1 MTCDV
6 GIVGAGPA
14 GATAAL
20 LFARRGLDVV
30 LVDRAWFPRAK
41 PCGDCVSPETNR
53 VLDRIG
59 VLDDVLAREPAR
71 LAGWRITAPS
81 GRSIVGRFADIG
93 LDDPG
98 VGVSLA
104 LARERLDAVLL
115 DAAVRAGARFV
126 PGVRVSRVTCGDP
139 HASLQGSTADGAGFE
154 LRARLVVGADGLR
167 SVVARR
173 LGLVRRPPRPRKIS
187 LTAHRIGIRGDVE
200 LGEMHLGDGLCVGL
214 APAGWIRTE
223 TGRALV
229 WNVTLVADTDR
240 YARAPVAHPG
250 EFFARALEQFPG
262 LARRI
267 DAATAAPCA
276 EGTPADGL
284 LRSGSFDVP
293 VRACTAPRVALVGDA
308 AGYYDPFT
316 GQGIHQALRGAEL
329 LVDATAAAL
338 LGRTSAA
345 VPLAG
350 YAVEH
355 RALVRG
361 ARRVQRIIDAVLRR
375 SGVADAAIAW
385 LTSRPA
391 AVSALL
397 AVTGDL
403 APPRTLLRAST
414 LRAMV
419 ARA

>member
-30 LVDRAWFPRAK
+30 LVDRAWFPRPK
-41 PCGDCVSPETNR
+41 PCGDCISPEANR

-59 VLDDVLAREPAR
+59 VLDDILAREPAR
-71 LAGWRITAPS
+71 LAGWRITGPS
-81 GRSIVGRFADIG
+81 GRTFVGRFADIAP
-93 LDDPG
+93 DDPM
-98 VGVSLA
+98 VGASLA
-104 LARERLDAVLL
+104 LDRERLDAVLL
-115 DAAVRAGARFV
+115 GAAIRAGAVFV
-126 PGVRVSRVTCGDP
+126 PGVRVSGVTCDAL
-139 HASLQGSTADGAGFE
+139 HASLQGATADGAGFA
-154 LRARLVVGADGLR
+154 LRARLIVGADGLR

-187 LTAHRIGIRGDVE
+187 LTAHRIGIRGEEDI
-200 LGEMHLGDGLCVGL
+200 GEMHLGDGLCIGL
-214 APAGWIRTE
+214 APAGWIGE
-223 TGRALV
+223 APGRALA

-240 YARAPVAHPG
+240 YARAPAAQPG
-250 EFFARALEQFPG
+250 TFFCRALECFPG

-267 DAATAAPCA
+267 DAAPPAPSA
-276 EGTPADGL
+276 PDAPADGL

-293 VRACTAPRVALVGDA
+293 VRACTAPRVALAGDA

-316 GQGIHQALRGAEL
+316 GQGIYQAVRGAEL

-338 LGRTSAA
+338 LGRSSAD
-345 VPLAG
+345 VPLAR
-350 YAVEH
+350 YALEH
-355 RALVRG
+355 RTLVRG
-361 ARRVQRIIDAVLRR
+361 ARRVQRIIDAVLSRPR
-375 SGVADAAIAW
+375 AADAAIAW
-385 LTSRPA
+385 LAARPA
-391 AVSALL
+391 AVAALL

-403 APPRTLLRAST
+403 APPRTLLRPGT
-414 LRAMV
+414 LLAMV